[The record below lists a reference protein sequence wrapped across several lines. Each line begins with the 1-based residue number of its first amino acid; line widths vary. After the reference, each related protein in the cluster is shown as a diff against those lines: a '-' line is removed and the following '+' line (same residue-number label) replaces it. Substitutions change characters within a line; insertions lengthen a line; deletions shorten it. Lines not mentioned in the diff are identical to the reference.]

1 LRICVAWALIAAVV
15 TTSCATARRPRSGP
29 RVTPFGFGSPATE
42 EQIRAWDIDVRPDGK
57 GLPAGR
63 GTVAQGA
70 SIYAE
75 KCAACHGE
83 RGRNGPF
90 EPLVGRVAEG
100 FPFGRDP
107 SLKRT
112 VGSYWPYATTLFDY
126 MRRAM
131 PWMSP
136 GSLQDDEV
144 YALVAYIL
152 HLNEIVPEDAVMD
165 ADSLARVVM
174 PAHDRFVRDNRRG
187 GREIR

>member
-1 LRICVAWALIAAVV
+1 LRIRVAWALTAAVA
-15 TTSCATARRPRSGP
+15 TTSCATAPRKQTDSP
-29 RVTPFGFGSPATE
+29 VTSFGFGSPATE
-42 EQIRAWDIDVRPDGK
+42 AQIRAWDIDVRPDGK

-63 GTVAQGA
+63 GTVVQGA

-126 MRRAM
+126 IRRAM
-131 PWMSP
+131 PWP
-136 GSLQDDEV
+136 QPQSLTPDEIYSV
-144 YALVAYIL
+144 TAYIL
-152 HLNEIVPEDAVMD
+152 FLNGVIKETD
-165 ADSLARVVM
+165 VVNAATLPKIAM
-174 PAHDRFVRDNRRG
+174 PNHDNFDNAY
-187 GREIR
+187 REPRHR